1 MARKVSRFF
10 KPSLAGTVV
19 LFLLASLFAGLGMW
33 QTRRAAEKA
42 ATEQQY
48 QAATSVS
55 FESALAGKH
64 RFARVAVSGH
74 YDPVR
79 HILLDNQVWK
89 GRAGVHVFT
98 PFTTLDGTAI
108 LVNRGWLPLAAD
120 RQTMPAIATPQHET
134 VLRGMLNTLPVPG
147 RMLGRADKLEHD
159 QWPQLVTYL
168 NLDNIAV
175 ALDVPLES
183 WVIQLSESEVS
194 GFEGRDWKPVFLS
207 SSRHKGYAFQWFALA
222 TVSIIMWVFTGFRKP
237 SGNNK

>member
-10 KPSLAGTVV
+10 KPSLAGTVA

-42 ATEQQY
+42 VTEQQY

-55 FESALAGKH
+55 FASALAGKQ

-108 LVNRGWLPLAAD
+108 LVNRGWLPLAFD
-120 RQTMPAIATPQHET
+120 RQTMPDIPTPQYET

-147 RMLGRADKLEHD
+147 RILGKADKLN
-159 QWPQLVTYL
+159 QTRWPQLVTYL
-168 NLDNIAV
+168 NLENIAE
-175 ALDVPLES
+175 ALDVSLENRI
-183 WVIQLSESEVS
+183 IQLSDSEPA
-194 GFEGRDWKPVFLS
+194 GFEGRVWKPVFLT
-207 SSRHKGYAFQWFALA
+207 SRKHKAYAFQWFALA
-222 TVSIIMWVFTGFRKP
+222 TISIVLWASTGFRKP
-237 SGNNK
+237 RGNIE